1 MTFLAIFLIG
11 GGFSVFV
18 NMQGDVQAQL
28 IGAVMVGAGF
38 LVFKNNEDKK

>member
-1 MTFLAIFLIG
+1 MTFLAIVLIG

-28 IGAVMVGAGF
+28 IGALMVGAGF
-38 LVFKNNEDKK
+38 LIFKNIDDKR

>member
-1 MTFLAIFLIG
+1 MGWLAIFLIG
-11 GGFSVFV
+11 GGFSVFL

-38 LVFKNNEDKK
+38 LVFKTKEDKK